1 MAKKTMPRDNPVEVN
16 PSTGDHILRHK
27 PKHAGNNAPGKL
39 KSGHGAGL
47 MVDKARHNKIS
58 TVKK

>member
-39 KSGHGAGL
+39 NSGHGAGL
-47 MVDKARHNKIS
+47 MVDKARTNKIS
-58 TVKK
+58 TGK